1 MLSTASMRH
10 ILNLI
15 DPYMGFIMFYVLF
28 PGGVVFSTVQLLY
41 YYTFDWSMRQR
52 IEQSPSDVSTHN
64 NSGADAEWEDPMVV
78 GRNRRTMY
86 SDAAHFQSRL
96 SLFQYCREY
105 LFPTRSYFCTDED
118 IDRPTRKEFSS
129 STMIL
134 LTGEPGLPDDTN
146 HWMFLLVGD
155 PSCAPLGWEQIDY
168 QPNGHV
174 TSCQYRWTEVQ
185 LPHHW
190 QLQGFD
196 IPIYTNTSY
205 PFQFDPPR
213 ARRTGR
219 WTVVPCDL
227 GLGGSTET
235 SKPLH
240 PKEPGENATGLYRC
254 VFSLPSDW
262 MDDLRRGT
270 SKTHRLFLTLAG
282 VDACASV
289 WVNGAYIG
297 YSQDSCLPVEF
308 DITSACCIE
317 EHAQH
322 DTKTVT
328 LAVKVCRW

>member
-1 MLSTASMRH
+1 MRY
-10 ILNLI
+10 ILNLV

-28 PGGVVFSTVQLLY
+28 PGGVVFSTAQLLY
-41 YYTFDWSMRQR
+41 YHTFDWSMRQR
-52 IEQSPSDVSTHN
+52 IKESSSEPNH
-64 NSGADAEWEDPMVV
+64 GGGDAEWEDPMVV

-86 SDAAHFQSRL
+86 SDVSHFKSRL
-96 SLFQYCREY
+96 SLFQYCRDY
-105 LFPTRSYFCTDED
+105 LFSTRTYNRITDKD
-118 IDRPTRKEFSS
+118 PTRKEFSP
-129 STMIL
+129 STIL
-134 LTGEPGLPDDTN
+134 LTGEPGLPDNTN
-146 HWMFLLVGD
+146 HWMFLLVSD
-155 PSCAPLGWEQIDY
+155 PSSAPLGWEQIDY
-168 QPNGHV
+168 QPDSHLQDG
-174 TSCQYRWTEVQ
+174 TSCQYRWIEVQ
-185 LPHHW
+185 LPQHW

-213 ARRTGR
+213 ARRTGL

-254 VFSLPSDW
+254 IFSLPSEW
-262 MDDLRRGT
+262 MDDLRRGV

-297 YSQDSCLPVEF
+297 FSQDSCLPVEF
-308 DITSACCIE
+308 DITSACCPIE
-317 EHAQH
+317 ERAQH